1 MNIEYSGNSIIS
13 NKNSGLY
20 LSKKDTASAPKIDFG
35 NLLEKGKYYTLIMHD
50 PDAVNDN
57 HNVNHWVINNIQLT
71 NTSEPLHK
79 ARQGLPLLD
88 YKGPN
93 PPPGSG
99 IHKYIFTLY
108 LQPNSI
114 SKNRKITLNKDSRS
128 MPVSDLLDQLQ
139 LTNDNMISSVYFTSS
154 ASSIK
159 KSRRRRKTRRQRKSR
174 RL

>member
-71 NTSEPLHK
+71 NTSEPL
-79 ARQGLPLLD
+79 LD

-114 SKNRKITLNKDSRS
+114 SKNRNITLNNDSRTRF
-128 MPVSDLLDQLQ
+128 MPVHDLLDQLQ
-139 LTNDNMISSVYFTSS
+139 LTNDNMISSVYFAIN

-159 KSRRRRKTRRQRKSR
+159 KSRRRRKVIKSR
-174 RL
+174 RRKSKRRKPRL